1 LIHLELKLL
10 SVNSLLFQKLRF
22 LGAAPVAATDLLNDC
37 SSEKQYYNQK
47 NVFVLQ
53 NDNLYY

>member
-22 LGAAPVAATDLLNDC
+22 VAATDLLNDC